1 MGCEINYKGEEM
13 SKKIK
18 IEIDVQQF
26 TDLCFAVFVAAT
38 LLTEQEIKEKMGEL
52 FAEVFSQGTDQISKQ
67 ELGDTLGENLT
78 IMRAKE
84 LIKKQKN

>member
-1 MGCEINYKGEEM
+1 M